1 MVGKGRFMPDPDFV
15 IKRNDT
21 SSYIQSTLE
30 NSGGT
35 AVSITG
41 ASILWKMCPI
51 GGGGTLSIV
60 GSGTIDQSSATTNV
74 GQVHYSWPAASV
86 ATAGLYA
93 GEWEVT
99 FSSGSIQTFPNGDP
113 ILVAVNKDLPY

>member
-1 MVGKGRFMPDPDFV
+1 MPDPNFT

-21 SSYIQSTLE
+21 SSFIQSTLE

-35 AVSITG
+35 AVTILG
-41 ASILWKMCPI
+41 ATVLWKMQPI
-51 GGGGTLSIV
+51 SGGGTLSLV
-60 GSGTIDQSSATTNV
+60 GSGTIDQTSATTSI
-74 GQVHYSWPAASV
+74 GQVHYSWPAASI

-113 ILVAVNKDLPY
+113 ILVAINKDLPF

>member
-1 MVGKGRFMPDPDFV
+1 MPEPDFV

-21 SSYIQSTLE
+21 ASPIRSTLE

-35 AVSITG
+35 AVTIQG
-41 ASILWKMCPI
+41 ATILFKMAPI
-51 GGGGTLSIV
+51 SGGTLTLA
-60 GSGTIDQSSATTNV
+60 GSGTIDQVGDGSGTAGLM
-74 GQVHYSWPAASV
+74 GQVHYNWPAAAV

-99 FSSGSIQTFPNGDP
+99 YTSGTVQTFPNGDP
-113 ILVAVNKDLPY
+113 ILIRINKDL